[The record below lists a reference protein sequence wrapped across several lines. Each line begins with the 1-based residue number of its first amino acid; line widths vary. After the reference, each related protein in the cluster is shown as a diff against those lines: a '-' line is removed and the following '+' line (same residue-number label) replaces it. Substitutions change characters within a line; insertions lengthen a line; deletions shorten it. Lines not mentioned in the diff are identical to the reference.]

1 MSKLPKWVAIEECK
15 KIFAIM
21 EEAGGESRL
30 VGGCVR
36 DIILGKTH
44 SDIDIA
50 TSLLPEMVMKVLSKN
65 GVKVIPTGLK
75 HGTVTA
81 IISEKQF
88 EITTLR
94 KDVLTDGRHA
104 VVEFTDS
111 WKEDAARRDFTI
123 NALSMDLNGKIYD
136 YFDGMSDLEKNLVKF
151 VGDPEK
157 RIEEDYLR
165 ILRYF
170 RFISYFGDAEL
181 HKASLK
187 ACGNLSKGLKK
198 ISGERIRVELLKI
211 LSSPFGLIAL
221 QLMQKVG
228 VLQVIGIN
236 ISLSIPQYKFV
247 EDSWI
252 NLAVILRFAGYNKGD
267 VAKLAV
273 RWRLSKKEKFKLLTL
288 VEFIDVDISSSQNLQ
303 KRALYKYGKELY
315 IDCITLLNI
324 ELPSLHF
331 KALLDLAIKWESPEF
346 KINGENIVKMGYNG
360 PQVGKILNKLHQMW
374 IESDFELSMEE
385 LLSRVEKNGNSQ

>member
-1 MSKLPKWVAIEECK
+1 MSKLPKWVAIEECR
-15 KIFAIM
+15 KIFAII
-21 EEAGGESRL
+21 EEAGGDSRL

-50 TSLLPEMVMKVLSKN
+50 TSLLPEMVMRALSKN
-65 GVKVIPTGLK
+65 DIKVIPTGLK
-75 HGTVTA
+75 HGTITA
-81 IISEKQF
+81 IINEKQF

-94 KDVLTDGRHA
+94 KDVSTDGRHA
-104 VVEFTDS
+104 IVEFTDS
-111 WKEDAARRDFTI
+111 WKEDAARRDFTM
-123 NALSMDLNGKIYD
+123 NAISMDLSGRTYD
-136 YFDGMSDLEKNLVKF
+136 YFEGIFDLEKKLVKF

-198 ISGERIRVELLKI
+198 ISGERIRVEMLKI
-211 LSSPFGLIAL
+211 LSSPFAL
-221 QLMQKVG
+221 TAIQLMQKVG
-228 VLQVIGIN
+228 VLEVICVN
-236 ISLSIPQYKFV
+236 LSSSIPLYKFI
-247 EDSWI
+247 EDPWI
-252 NLAVILRFAGYNKGD
+252 NLAAVLRFAGYKKGD

-288 VEFIDVDISSSQNLQ
+288 VEFMDIEFSSPQNLQ
-303 KRALYKYGKELY
+303 KRAIYKYGKELY
-315 IDCITLLNI
+315 IDSVMMLNI
-324 ELPSLHF
+324 ENPSIQFLEF
-331 KALLDLAIKWESPEF
+331 IELGKSWQMPEF
-346 KINGENIVKMGYNG
+346 KINGENVMKMGYNG

-385 LLSRVEKNGNSQ
+385 LLSRVEKNGN